1 MSARVISLNS
11 DLKRLRD
18 EGYELEIKE
27 GYAIVYNVPY
37 LDKSMSIQYGI
48 LISPLAMRGDIVKY
62 EKTGLAHVIY
72 FQGTHPYC
80 ANGQAMSGILHETF
94 SAKSIAGISV
104 NFSFSNKPQ
113 GGYNDYYEKFARYI
127 TILQSEAQAID
138 ALVTAATFRR
148 ISEDEDSIFAY
159 ADTNASRAAI
169 SDITDKLKNQK
180 IGIIG
185 LGGTGSYVLDQVAK
199 TPVSEIHLYDGDVF
213 CQHNAFRA
221 PGAPY
226 KAILEE
232 SRKKTDY
239 FAEVYGHMHNAV
251 VSHPVFIT
259 EENIEE
265 LKNLDFVFLCM
276 DTGEHKRVII
286 NKLMEQCISFVDTGI
301 DISEGKRALLGTAR
315 ITACCL
321 GNITTERDKETVEN
335 NISFEPV
342 TDDDLYKSNIQT
354 AELNAFCALMAVI
367 KWKKHCGF
375 YQDLCPYQNRI
386 YNTNDGEFK

>member
-11 DLKRLRD
+11 DLKHLRD
-18 EGYELEIKE
+18 EGYEIEIK
-27 GYAIVYNVPY
+27 GGSAIVHNIPY
-37 LDKSMSIQYGI
+37 LDKDVTIQYGK
-48 LISPLAMRGDIVKY
+48 LISPLSMRGDIVKY
-62 EKTGLAHVIY
+62 QNSGTAHVIY
-72 FQGTHPYC
+72 FQGTQPYC
-80 ANGQAMSGILHETF
+80 ANGQQMSGLILRNLSET
-94 SAKSIAGISV
+94 SIDGIKV

-113 GGYNDYYEKFARYI
+113 GGYHNYYEKFVRYI

-138 ALVTAATFRR
+138 AAVTATTFKR
-148 ISEDEDSIFAY
+148 IAEDDNSVFVY

-180 IGIIG
+180 IGIVG
-185 LGGTGSYVLDQVAK
+185 LGGTGSYVLDQIAK

-221 PGAPY
+221 PGAPC
-226 KAILEE
+226 KEVLED

-239 FAEVYGHMHNAV
+239 FAETYGHMHTGIS
-251 VSHPVFIT
+251 SHPVFVT
-259 EENIEE
+259 EENVQE
-265 LKNLDFVFLCM
+265 LSSLDFVFLCM
-276 DTGEHKRVII
+276 DTGEHKRII
-286 NKLMEQCISFVDTGI
+286 IEKLMYYCIAFVDTGI
-301 DISEGKRALLGTAR
+301 DISENKRELLGMAR
-315 ITACCL
+315 ITSCCL
-321 GNITTERDKETVEN
+321 GNTTSEADEETVKN
-335 NISFEPV
+335 NISFDPV
-342 TDDDLYKSNIQT
+342 TGDELYKSNIQT